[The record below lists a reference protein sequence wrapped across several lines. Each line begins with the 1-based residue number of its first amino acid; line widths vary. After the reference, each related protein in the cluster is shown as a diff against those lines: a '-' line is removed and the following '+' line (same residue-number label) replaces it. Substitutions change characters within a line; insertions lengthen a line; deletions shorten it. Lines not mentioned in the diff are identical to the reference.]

1 VGIEIAEGKSRF
13 FATSLVPKVRVPYS
27 SSWKMI
33 MRFFYWLS
41 AGLIGL
47 TSILGC
53 GREINGG
60 NSSSYLE
67 NASSEAVLVKHT
79 EGSDKT
85 PSNINASAGN
95 AEASAKGPILSRHI
109 VYSAE
114 VDLEVTDLDQMT
126 TQLNAQL
133 QQLQGFVSNFSEHR
147 RDGDRRTATWT
158 IRIDASKFSEF
169 LKWLDGEANV
179 VRKQITSKDVT
190 EDYIDLKARLSNK
203 QATEKRLAKLLEENA
218 GKLEEVLAFE
228 REIDRTREEIE
239 RIEGKLRLLEDQ
251 LALST
256 IKLIASTRLDYLAT
270 QPVMLSTSVSETWSQ
285 SIGSLQ
291 KLGKVLL
298 LLCVGAVPWLP
309 ILAMV
314 VAIITWLAKKESR
327 PIEERSV

>member
-1 VGIEIAEGKSRF
+1 
-13 FATSLVPKVRVPYS
+13 
-27 SSWKMI
+27 
-33 MRFFYWLS
+33 
-41 AGLIGL
+41 
-47 TSILGC
+47 
-53 GREINGG
+53 
-60 NSSSYLE
+60 
-67 NASSEAVLVKHT
+67 
-79 EGSDKT
+79 
-85 PSNINASAGN
+85 
-95 AEASAKGPILSRHI
+95 
-109 VYSAE
+109 